1 MPKETARRKIS
12 ELEKDQVLIK
22 KAKNLII
29 DKRAFDIIKQSNTTK
44 NLSNIFYSVSKILF
58 KERLIQKELK
68 KEDIVNLVKKNFTF
82 TWHHYYK
89 FIFLWLFNWKKF
101 FDNDSVLFIIWGIPM
116 LHRAHK
122 MKNNKNLDLDISQWR
137 TEIENI
143 KTQGINTMSLS
154 DITGVPRPTV
164 TRKLKILIDKK
175 LLIMDKNKLIHPGII
190 DENRDELYKI
200 QNICLNSFSEF
211 NSTIFNEVLFN

>member
-1 MPKETARRKIS
+1 
-12 ELEKDQVLIK
+12 
-22 KAKNLII
+22 
-29 DKRAFDIIKQSNTTK
+29 
-44 NLSNIFYSVSKILF
+44 
-58 KERLIQKELK
+58 
-68 KEDIVNLVKKNFTF
+68 
-82 TWHHYYK
+82 
-89 FIFLWLFNWKKF
+89 
-101 FDNDSVLFIIWGIPM
+101 
-116 LHRAHK
+116 
-122 MKNNKNLDLDISQWR
+122 
-137 TEIENI
+137 
-143 KTQGINTMSLS
+143 MSLS